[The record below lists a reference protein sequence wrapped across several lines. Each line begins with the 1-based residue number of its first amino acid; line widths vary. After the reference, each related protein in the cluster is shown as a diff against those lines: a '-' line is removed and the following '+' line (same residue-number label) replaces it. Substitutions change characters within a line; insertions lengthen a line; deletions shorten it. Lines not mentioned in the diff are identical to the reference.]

1 MEFGKRLVG
10 KATWQFLSEGFDTE
24 TNSNDFIIGPLL
36 QMQMDGKVSIDL
48 GRFKYILTK
57 LYNQTYIS
65 TFCQWNLKIHLD
77 R

>member
-36 QMQMDGKVSIDL
+36 QMQMDGK
-48 GRFKYILTK
+48 G
-57 LYNQTYIS
+57 LYRPRS
-65 TFCQWNLKIHLD
+65 F
-77 R
+77 